1 MNTRRPKSTRPA
13 GVGTRD
19 LSAERARRNEKMGT
33 ADRLIAAARGAFAR
47 RGYDGA
53 SIRAI
58 TREAHAN
65 LGAVT
70 YHFGSKHALYDAVLE
85 QVLAPLA
92 QRVLAVVDA
101 PGTALDRAEATVRA
115 LFEHLRENPDMPHLM
130 VQELAA
136 GKTPPA
142 PVVKALGAI
151 SARLAQLIREGQQTG
166 EIRAGDPMLLALSLV
181 YQPVHLTLVQRIS
194 KGILGL
200 DQSDPQTRA
209 RVVEHAAEFARAGLA
224 AVPKGAG

>member
-1 MNTRRPKSTRPA
+1 MNASPRTPRPRAEPERPA
-13 GVGTRD
+13 T
-19 LSAERARRNEKMGT
+19 ARRHASTVE
-33 ADRLIAAARGAFAR
+33 RLVASARAVFAR

-53 SIRAI
+53 SIRTI

-70 YHFGSKHALYDAVLE
+70 YHFGSKHALYEAVLE

-92 QRVLAVVDA
+92 QRVLAVVDG
-101 PGTALDRAEATVRA
+101 PGNALDRAEGTVRA
-115 LFEHLRENPDMPHLM
+115 LFDHLRENPDMPHLM

-151 SARLAQLIREGQQTG
+151 SGRLAQLVLEGQKAG
-166 EIRAGDPMLLALSLV
+166 EIRAGDPKLLALSLV

-194 KGILGL
+194 KGVLGL
-200 DQSDPQTRA
+200 DQSDPATRA
-209 RVVEHAAEFARAGLA
+209 HVVEHAAAFARAGLA
-224 AVPKGAG
+224 AARKG

>member
-1 MNTRRPKSTRPA
+1 MNMTPKRDASGAKGAEGSGPARSGRRIPT
-13 GVGTRD
+13 V
-19 LSAERARRNEKMGT
+19 
-33 ADRLIAAARGAFAR
+33 DRLIASARASFAR

-53 SIRAI
+53 SIRTI

-70 YHFGSKHALYDAVLE
+70 YHFGSKHALYEAVLE

-92 QRVLAVVDA
+92 QRVLAVVDG
-101 PGTALDRAEATVRA
+101 PGSALDRAEATVRA

-142 PVVKALGAI
+142 PVVRALGAM
-151 SARLAQLIREGQQTG
+151 SGRLAQLIREGQESG

-181 YQPVHLTLVQRIS
+181 YQPVHLTLVQRIA
-194 KGILGL
+194 KGVLGV
-200 DQSDPQTRA
+200 DQSDPGTRA
-209 RVVEHAAEFARAGLA
+209 RVVEHAATFARAGLA
-224 AVPKGAG
+224 RVPKEES